1 MTGTEQI
8 MVTGRVDRDGRLISA
23 DPRLLALQIAAG
35 GEPSGE
41 IAVPPLFA
49 VIRLART
56 LNVPIS
62 RTIMVADGD
71 HDVELWVRAVPEAG
85 SIRLAIGGWVEIP
98 ADAANPAMAAGRARL
113 SSQLQGD
120 GRWQCDLRLV
130 ITDMSPDMN
139 EALGIENGTGAPLNR
154 LFRLIEDEH
163 GELPLLGAL
172 ADGSDHF
179 RQPVE
184 SRALPGSRGCLIGA
198 ATLGAQ
204 GEVTGYAGTFLWAEP
219 RPIHAGRPTRVDPS
233 PPGAPAQPFVERLD
247 KALRTPLA
255 RIIGE
260 ADAIKMAREG
270 DLDPQYAGYAQDIA
284 AAGRH
289 LLGLVDDMADL
300 HAVESPDFTVPTEPL
315 DLSDIARRAASL
327 LGVRAADSKVRIDA
341 PSDDEDLMAL
351 GDFRRALQIMVN
363 LVSNAVRYSPEG
375 GMVWIRAEREGDLC
389 AIVVADMGKGIAEED
404 QIRIFERFERVD
416 PTEPGGSG
424 LGLYISR
431 RLARAM
437 GGDIIV
443 DSAPGKGARFVLTL
457 PAATLDATE

>member
-1 MTGTEQI
+1 MTDHGQM
-8 MVTGRVDRDGRLISA
+8 MVAGRVDREGRLISA
-23 DPRLLALQIAAG
+23 DPRLLALQIEAG
-35 GEPSGE
+35 GDANGE
-41 IAVPPLFA
+41 IAVPALFA
-49 VIRLART
+49 VVRLART

-62 RTIMVADGD
+62 RTIIVADGD
-71 HDVELWVRAVPEAG
+71 HDVELWVRAVPEPG
-85 SIRLAIGGWVEIP
+85 TIRLAIGGWVEIP
-98 ADAANPAMAAGRARL
+98 TARPEDAMAAGRARL

-130 ITDMSPDMN
+130 LTAVSDDMN
-139 EALGIENGTGAPLNR
+139 AALGIENGVGAPINR
-154 LFRLIEDEH
+154 LFRLIDDEH
-163 GELPLLGAL
+163 GELPLLSAL

-184 SRALPGSRGCLIGA
+184 SRALPGSRGALIGA

-204 GEVTGYAGTFLWAEP
+204 GEITGYAGTFIWADP
-219 RPIHAGRPTRVDPS
+219 RPAQLGRTPRIDPS
-233 PPGAPAQPFVERLD
+233 PPAPAQPFVERLD

-260 ADAIKMAREG
+260 ADSIKMAREG

-300 HAVESPDFTVPTEPL
+300 HAVESPDFVVPTEPL

-341 PSDDEDLMAL
+341 PSEDEDLMAL
-351 GDFRRALQIMVN
+351 GDFRRTLQIMVN

-375 GMVWIRAEREGDLC
+375 GMVWIRTEREGDLC
-389 AIVVADMGKGIAEED
+389 ALIVADMGKGIAEED
-404 QIRIFERFERVD
+404 QTRIFERFERVD

-457 PAATLDATE
+457 PAAPDGVTG